1 MRLHP
6 TDYTDEMA
14 EFVASGEMI
23 REMDGVIMTGS
34 SNGYYHL
41 RNHWIEDDV
50 MCIHIYREDGTFDGP
65 TIVRDGDF
73 GEEAMLVPGSRSLS
87 ANGFHRCG
95 LLNDGTVVCYEY
107 SSIAAGRHHSC
118 GIVADG
124 AIRCWGA
131 RWSVQTGPPD
141 GVFTQ
146 VTVGEAHSCALRPDG
161 TVECW
166 GTATPAKPCLPR
178 MFDSPRSPPPT
189 CIPAASRPKALS
201 VAVG

>member
-1 MRLHP
+1 
-6 TDYTDEMA
+6 
-14 EFVASGEMI
+14 MI

-95 LLNDGTVVCYEY
+95 LLNDGTVVCYEF

-146 VTVGEAHSCALRPDG
+146 VTVGEAHSCARRPDG